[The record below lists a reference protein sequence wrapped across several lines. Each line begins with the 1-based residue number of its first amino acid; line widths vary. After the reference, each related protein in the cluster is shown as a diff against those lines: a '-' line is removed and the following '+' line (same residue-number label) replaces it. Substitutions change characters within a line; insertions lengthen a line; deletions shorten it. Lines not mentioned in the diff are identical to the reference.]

1 MARLTINLANRLLPN
16 RLKLNCNGL
25 EVDFDNCSFTH
36 NSVILKIGNEIKAR
50 LFWINEKQQE
60 LRFNEELSKFNIE
73 NKGFDVIV
81 KEQDFDNK
89 NKVGNKK

>member
-1 MARLTINLANRLLPN
+1 MARLKITLANRLIPN

-81 KEQDFDNK
+81 LNQVFK
-89 NKVGNKK
+89 

>member
-1 MARLTINLANRLLPN
+1 MARLKISLANRLIPN

-25 EVDFDNCSFTH
+25 EVDFDNCSFAH

-73 NKGFDVIV
+73 NKGFDIIV
-81 KEQDFDNK
+81 KEQNFDNK
-89 NKVGNKK
+89 NKVGN

>member
-1 MARLTINLANRLLPN
+1 MGKLNITLENRLIPN

-50 LFWINEKQQE
+50 LFWINKKQE
-60 LRFNEELSKFNIE
+60 LDFTNKISKFNIE
-73 NKGFDVIV
+73 NKMFDIIV
-81 KEQDFDNK
+81 KEQDF
-89 NKVGNKK
+89 NKKISA

>member
-1 MARLTINLANRLLPN
+1 MGKLNITLANRLIPN

-50 LFWINEKQQE
+50 LFWINEKQE
-60 LRFNEELSKFNIE
+60 LDFTNKISKFNIE
-73 NKGFDVIV
+73 NKVFDIIV
-81 KEQDFDNK
+81 KEQDF
-89 NKVGNKK
+89 NKKISA